1 MRGEVE
7 NNGGIGWRFAVGV
20 VLIAGG
26 YAALALLPVVVAA
39 NLKFGVKTAL
49 TSLIAFSPLL
59 AKIAAVAVIGKA
71 GFNYLKDGV
80 FTLLGKFR
88 PAQQVGRLRYR
99 IGLVLFVLP
108 IVLGMLE
115 RYASEF
121 ISNRIENE
129 ILWSSDRRFFL
140 DRQPFRPWRRI
151 LGQASGAFY
160 LRCKSRF
167 CRSRIKRFPPSRGC
181 AKSRQASA
189 PPVTAIGSSP
199 RTVVAEVDRM
209 GRQRTPERIELQ
221 NYRQLQLSV
230 TPTSPGIPPGKS
242 IMVKP
247 SL

>member
-20 VLIAGG
+20 VLIVGG

-39 NLKFGVKTAL
+39 NLKFGVKTVL

-71 GFNYLKDGV
+71 GFNYLKESV

-88 PAQQVGRLRYR
+88 PAQQVSRLRYR

-115 RYASEF
+115 RYAPEF

-129 ILWSSDRRFFL
+129 ILWSLIADFSLIVSLFVLGGGFWDKLRALFIYDAKVAFADR
-140 DRQPFRPWRRI
+140 
-151 LGQASGAFY
+151 G
-160 LRCKSRF
+160 
-167 CRSRIKRFPPSRGC
+167 
-181 AKSRQASA
+181 
-189 PPVTAIGSSP
+189 
-199 RTVVAEVDRM
+199 
-209 GRQRTPERIELQ
+209 
-221 NYRQLQLSV
+221 
-230 TPTSPGIPPGKS
+230 
-242 IMVKP
+242 
-247 SL
+247 